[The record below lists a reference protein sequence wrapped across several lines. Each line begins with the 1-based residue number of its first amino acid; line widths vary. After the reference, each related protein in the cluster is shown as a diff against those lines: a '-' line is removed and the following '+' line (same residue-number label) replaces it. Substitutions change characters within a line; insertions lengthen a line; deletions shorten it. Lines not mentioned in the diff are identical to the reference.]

1 VLPTIN
7 PLVPAGHVHP
17 RLRYYPHHAD
27 YLGLEPEFRPFVM
40 FTDEPN
46 YRSPSVNTDK
56 FGLREQYDAEGD
68 YIDLKAV
75 RATHPECNVLLGGST
90 VFGVDATSDRATL
103 SQHLHRPGVPCLNLG
118 FRAATGQQELIMFLL
133 LKQYFA
139 RVLNVVLL
147 TGVNDCALA
156 ARPGTR
162 IYPGFGGVFYEGA
175 ALSPAR
181 QQELLG
187 VTRYRTGQLV
197 DRVFVRS
204 RAVRGVLRLFLG
216 RGSGSAPGARMSF
229 DEKLDESMGFVEN
242 TIHTWGRLQASGGF
256 KVHFVLQPAI
266 GWTKKP
272 LTAIERECFDADV
285 ALFPETSLFSAASTY
300 QQCRNRLAAS
310 CERNEIE
317 FHDAN
322 EWLDEAPHVGE
333 EIFTDVC
340 HLSDGGAR
348 LVSGFLRDRLNWRE
362 S

>member
-1 VLPTIN
+1 M
-7 PLVPAGHVHP
+7 PAGNVHP

-40 FTDEPN
+40 FTDQPN

-56 FGLREQYDAEGD
+56 FGLREQYDAEGEF
-68 YIDLKAV
+68 IDLKSV
-75 RATHPECNVLLGGST
+75 RVAYPRCNVLLGGST

-103 SQHLHRPGVPCLNLG
+103 SQHLHRDGTPCLNLG
-118 FRAATGQQELIMFLL
+118 FRAATGQQELAMFLL
-133 LKQYFA
+133 LKRYLG

-162 IYPGFGGVFYEGA
+162 IYPGFGGTFYEGT

-187 VTRYRTGQLV
+187 IARYRTGRLV
-197 DRVFVRS
+197 DRAFVRS
-204 RAVRGVLRLFLG
+204 RVVRGVLKLLLG
-216 RGSGSAPGARMSF
+216 RASAEGHPSRTSF
-229 DEKLDESMGFVEN
+229 EEKLEESMGFVEN
-242 TIHTWGRLQASGGF
+242 TIDTWGNLQSTGGF

-285 ALFPETSLFSAASTY
+285 ALFPETRLFSSESTY
-300 QQCRNRLAAS
+300 DHCRNRLAAG
-310 CERNEIE
+310 CERHQIE
-317 FHDAN
+317 FHNAN
-322 EWLDEAPHVGE
+322 EWLDEAPHLGE

-340 HLSDGGAR
+340 HLSDSGAR
-348 LVSGFLRDRLNWRE
+348 LVSGLLRDRLNWRE

>member
-7 PLVPAGHVHP
+7 PSVPAGYVHP

-40 FTDEPN
+40 FTDQPN

-56 FGLREQYDAEGD
+56 FGLREQYDVEGEF
-68 YIDLKAV
+68 IDLKTVGVA
-75 RATHPECNVLLGGST
+75 HPRCNILLGGST

-103 SQHLHRPGVPCLNLG
+103 SQHLHRDGVPCVNLG
-118 FRAATGQQELIMFLL
+118 FRAATGQQELIIFLL
-133 LKQYFA
+133 LKRYFD

-162 IYPGFGGVFYEGA
+162 IYPGFGGIFYEGA

-187 VTRYRTGQLV
+187 VARYRTGQLV
-197 DRVFVRS
+197 DRAFVGS
-204 RAVRGVLRLFLG
+204 RVVRGALQLLLG
-216 RGSGSAPGARMSF
+216 RGSGAGHQTQVSF
-229 DEKLDESMGFVEN
+229 EEKLDQSMGFVEN
-242 TIHTWGRLQASGGF
+242 TIHTWRSLQSSGGF

-266 GWTKKP
+266 GWTRKP

-285 ALFPETSLFSAASTY
+285 ALFPETTLFSSTSTY
-300 QQCRNRLAAS
+300 QQCRDRLAAS

-322 EWLDEAPHVGE
+322 EWLDQAPHVGE

-340 HLSDGGAR
+340 HLTDGGAR
-348 LVSGFLRDRLNWRE
+348 LVSGFLRGRLNWRQ

>member
-1 VLPTIN
+1 MRPTIN
-7 PLVPAGHVHP
+7 PSVPAGNLHP

-40 FTDEPN
+40 FTDQPN

-56 FGLREQYDAEGD
+56 FGLREQYDADGEF
-68 YIDLKAV
+68 IDLKTV
-75 RATHPECNVLLGGST
+75 RVAHPRCNVLLGGST

-103 SQHLHRPGVPCLNLG
+103 SQQLHRDGTPCINLG

-133 LKQYFA
+133 LKRYFD

-187 VTRYRTGQLV
+187 VARYRTGKLV
-197 DRVFVRS
+197 DRAFVRS
-204 RAVRGVLRLFLG
+204 RVVRGVLQLLLG
-216 RGSGSAPGARMSF
+216 RGSDGADCTRASF
-229 DEKLDESMGFVEN
+229 EEKLAESMGFVEN
-242 TIHTWGRLQASGGF
+242 TIHTWASLQSSGDF

-272 LTAIERECFDADV
+272 LTGIERECFDADV
-285 ALFPETSLFSAASTY
+285 AMFPETRLFSSMSTY
-300 QQCRNRLAAS
+300 EECRTRLAAS
-310 CERNEIE
+310 CERNGIE

-322 EWLDEAPHVGE
+322 EWLDEERYVGE

-340 HLSDGGAR
+340 HLSDEGAR
-348 LVSGFLRDRLNWRE
+348 VVSGFLRDRLNWRE